1 MSSSIYNY
9 HYSYYNNYKMDSN
22 YKINNFNIINLNKFK
37 GNLYTINK
45 KYKLSR

>member
-1 MSSSIYNY
+1 MSSSIFNY
-9 HYSYYNNYKMDSN
+9 QNSYYDKAKMYNN

-37 GNLYTINK
+37 NNLHITNN